1 MVIAIPLSWWAMNSW
16 LESFVYR
23 IGVNGSIYLTAC
35 LTALLM
41 AGLTVSYESIKASVA
56 NPVHAFRS
64 E

>member
-1 MVIAIPLSWWAMNSW
+1 MDSW